1 MARFRRERKIAWRRS
16 SRRSRDPK
24 FCRDRAAIPHLQG
37 DQSEVAVVENVLAES
52 VVRDIIGHESELVR
66 CNYTHVDDATK
77 RKAIL
82 NLPDISKVAGK
93 QST

>member
-1 MARFRRERKIAWRRS
+1 
-16 SRRSRDPK
+16 
-24 FCRDRAAIPHLQG
+24 
-37 DQSEVAVVENVLAES
+37 VENVLAES
-52 VVRDIIGHESELVR
+52 VVRDIIGHESELVSR
-66 CNYTHVDDATK
+66 NYTHVDDATK